1 MTDSQDNRQA
11 DRAATGRAAAG
22 RAADP
27 DRPAGGTDE
36 KNRTRAAAERLE
48 AAVAELVAVAGEEAA
63 RHVERAVVGLR
74 DKVEQRPAAAAAP
87 LAAAA
92 PFAADRERRP
102 LWLWS
107 NKPRARRL
115 YRTSRPERRLL
126 GVCGGLANLYGLEP
140 FITRL
145 ALIALVLWTS
155 GAALVAYVVAAII
168 MDREPPEEAA
178 ARRAGRQLRGNPP
191 ATAER
196 ADANT
201 ASAASGAPV
210 DLAET
215 RVRFAE
221 LERRLRRLEGF
232 VTADHFDLRR
242 QFAKIGNA

>member
-11 DRAATGRAAAG
+11 DRAAAR

-74 DKVEQRPAAAAAP
+74 DKVEQRPA
-87 LAAAA
+87 AAAA

>member
-11 DRAATGRAAAG
+11 DRVAAG

-74 DKVEQRPAAAAAP
+74 DKVEQRP
-87 LAAAA
+87 AAAA

-201 ASAASGAPV
+201 ASAAGGAPV

-215 RVRFAE
+215 CVRFAE

>member
-11 DRAATGRAAAG
+11 DRAAAR

-74 DKVEQRPAAAAAP
+74 DKVEQRPAGAVP
-87 LAAAA
+87 LATAA

-196 ADANT
+196 ANT
-201 ASAASGAPV
+201 APAAGGAPV